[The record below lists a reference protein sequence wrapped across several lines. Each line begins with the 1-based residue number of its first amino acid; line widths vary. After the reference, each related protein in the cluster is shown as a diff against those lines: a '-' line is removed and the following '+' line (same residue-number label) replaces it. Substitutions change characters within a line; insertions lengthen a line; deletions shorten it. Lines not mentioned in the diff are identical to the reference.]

1 VIHLRRFLLSEEK
14 AVLTCC
20 SVKVLGTVYGITV
33 RARNIGADIGAAL
46 KSIVGGEIHYFTTL
60 MYTSR
65 NSAVERLVGECLQ
78 RGGNAI
84 IAQRFDQGEVS
95 RVFRSR
101 SWEEADYLAGPNVC
115 AGMRLRH
122 SCHCGEDRV
131 EQLTAILNYL
141 GVLRWEEG
149 AGLSRAWKLA
159 GDVT

>member
-1 VIHLRRFLLSEEK
+1 
-14 AVLTCC
+14 
-20 SVKVLGTVYGITV
+20 VKVLGTVYGITV

-65 NSAVERLVGECLQ
+65 NSAVERLVGECMQ

-101 SWEEADYLAGPNVC
+101 IREEADCLAGPNLFASV
-115 AGMRLRH
+115 RLWH

-131 EQLTAILNYL
+131 EQLTVIL
-141 GVLRWEEG
+141 LRWEEG
-149 AGLSRAWKLA
+149 AELS
-159 GDVT
+159 